1 MWGYLIGSGKDLS
14 RIETQQGGGA
24 EQEMPWVLGKPFSC
38 IIKKNCF
45 LLCQVI
51 KLLEKEL
58 DSYKAKETEPTPDV
72 VS

>member
-1 MWGYLIGSGKDLS
+1 M
-14 RIETQQGGGA
+14 
-24 EQEMPWVLGKPFSC
+24 
-38 IIKKNCF
+38 KKNCF

-58 DSYKAKETEPTPDV
+58 DSYKAKEAEPTPDV

>member
-1 MWGYLIGSGKDLS
+1 MGLFDCFLGGLTSHRDLVRGPGRGKKCSG
-14 RIETQQGGGA
+14 
-24 EQEMPWVLGKPFSC
+24 FSENSFDC
-38 IIKKNCF
+38 VIKKCL

-58 DSYKAKETEPTPDV
+58 DSYKEKEAEPTPDV